1 MFKHKKHVHLM
12 FYAPCWYFSYQKLRL
27 LKKIY
32 FFLTGCGHCK
42 KAKPEF
48 QNAAEQFKDDKKVRM
63 CFKLLIN
70 LLLLLLE
77 FIVRRWTHTSF

>member
-1 MFKHKKHVHLM
+1 MPLLVFLISKIKIIKKN
-12 FYAPCWYFSYQKLRL
+12 F
-27 LKKIY
+27 